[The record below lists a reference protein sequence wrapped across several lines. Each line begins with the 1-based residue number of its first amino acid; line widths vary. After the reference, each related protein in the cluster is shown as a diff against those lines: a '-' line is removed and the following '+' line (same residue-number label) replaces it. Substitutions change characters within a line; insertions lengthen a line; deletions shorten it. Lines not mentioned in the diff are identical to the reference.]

1 MARAEGLAAKDKIS
15 QTSRYISHRNGSQL
29 FVEAAFLPDIR
40 GQQAALTFT
49 GVASR
54 YGATDD

>member
-1 MARAEGLAAKDKIS
+1 MARAEDLVTKDKVS

-40 GQQAALTFT
+40 GQQVALTFT

-54 YGATDD
+54 YGAIDD